1 MTKVLCSQVEKQFTM
16 QSDFSL
22 KILCF
27 RLHLYQCGMV
37 LVTVPLDFVLVIF
50 VTSGNALNMVCLWK
64 CNAFIIFRLQKFEF
78 ETLPFFSFFQW
89 CQWDTWRNLS
99 LSERLWNPDNGPLSL
114 SLSHMQRY
122 THIFSCLHV
131 YLSFMY
137 VHKYSLF

>member
-1 MTKVLCSQVEKQFTM
+1 MTKVLCSQVEIQFTM

-78 ETLPFFSFFQW
+78 ETLPFFLFSS
-89 CQWDTWRNLS
+89 DV
-99 LSERLWNPDNGPLSL
+99 SEIPEETYPFLKDCEILIMVLSL

>member
-1 MTKVLCSQVEKQFTM
+1 MTKVLFSQVEIQFTM

-22 KILCF
+22 KMLCF

-78 ETLPFFSFFQW
+78 ETLLFFLFSSDVSEIPEETYPFLQD
-89 CQWDTWRNLS
+89 CEILIMV
-99 LSERLWNPDNGPLSL
+99 LSL

>member
-1 MTKVLCSQVEKQFTM
+1 MTKVLFSQVEIQFTM

-27 RLHLYQCGMV
+27 RLHLYQCGMA

-78 ETLPFFSFFQW
+78 ETSLFFLFSS
-89 CQWDTWRNLS
+89 DV
-99 LSERLWNPDNGPLSL
+99 SEIPEETYPLLKDCEILIMVLSL
-114 SLSHMQRY
+114 SLSLSDAKIH
-122 THIFSCLHV
+122 THFFLLACILKF
-131 YLSFMY
+131 YLCT
-137 VHKYSLF
+137 

>member
-1 MTKVLCSQVEKQFTM
+1 MTKVLFSQVEIQFTM

-22 KILCF
+22 KMLCF

-78 ETLPFFSFFQW
+78 ETLPFFLFSS
-89 CQWDTWRNLS
+89 DV
-99 LSERLWNPDNGPLSL
+99 SEIPEETYPFLQDCEILIMVLSL